1 MADAVRVLS
10 RKLSVTDSLA
20 YTYVVILPHRYR
32 PQRPDIPYPQRLPF
46 HRRRIKSE
54 EKAKVVRSVWG
65 TEFIQFLAGLAVLII
80 SAPPPPPLSR
90 SDDILPFL
98 LSLSFCYGPS
108 QVKMSQ
114 IAATQKSCSELN
126 IYDEWPGCMVQ
137 VGRVI

>member
-32 PQRPDIPYPQRLPF
+32 PQRPDIPYPQRLPS

-65 TEFIQFLAGLAVLII
+65 TEFIQFLAALAVL
-80 SAPPPPPLSR
+80 PR
-90 SDDILPFL
+90 
-98 LSLSFCYGPS
+98 
-108 QVKMSQ
+108 
-114 IAATQKSCSELN
+114 N
-126 IYDEWPGCMVQ
+126 IFTIG
-137 VGRVI
+137 